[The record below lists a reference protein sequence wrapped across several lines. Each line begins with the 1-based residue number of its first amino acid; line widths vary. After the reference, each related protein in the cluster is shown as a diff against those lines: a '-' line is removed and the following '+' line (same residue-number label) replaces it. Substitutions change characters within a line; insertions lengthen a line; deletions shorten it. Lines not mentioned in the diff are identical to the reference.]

1 MKLPAQRIAAFLAA
15 PDPAVRAALVFGP
28 DAGLVR
34 ERADRIAGA
43 ICPDLADAFRVAEL
57 DGDRLAM
64 DEARL
69 NDEAASLS
77 LAGGRRLVRVRGGDD
92 GLGAIF
98 DRFCKTPPPGNAFV
112 LVEAGDL
119 PPRSSLRRAFEG
131 AKQAA
136 ALACYRDGPR
146 EIGELARES
155 FAARNIK
162 LKPEAAQYLA
172 AHLGGDRM
180 VSRSELEKLA
190 LYVGDGGVV
199 GENEAIAAV
208 GDAAELSIDDVVFAA
223 ADGDAAQLERALNR
237 AFGEGAQPVT
247 VLRAALRHFQR
258 LHLSG
263 ARIAAGSGEEDALA
277 RLRPPVFFRLIER
290 FKRQLRTWK
299 PARAAAAL
307 ETLDEAERQAKTTGL
322 PPETVCR
329 AALLRIA
336 RGAMGTRNL
345 KTTVK

>member
-1 MKLPAQRIAAFLAA
+1 MKLPAQRVAAFLAA
-15 PDPAVRAALVFGP
+15 PDSALRAALVYGP

-57 DGDRLAM
+57 DGDRLAA
-64 DEARL
+64 DEASL
-69 NDEAASLS
+69 NDEAASLC
-77 LAGGRRLVRVRGGDD
+77 LAGGRRLIRVRDGGD
-92 GLGAIF
+92 GVGAIF
-98 DRFCKTPPPGNAFV
+98 DRFFKAPPPGDAFV

-119 PPRSSLRRAFEG
+119 PPRSSLRRAFES
-131 AKQAA
+131 AKTAA

-155 FAARNIK
+155 LGAHNIK

-180 VSRSELEKLA
+180 VSRRELEKLA
-190 LYVGDGGVV
+190 LYVGDGGVI
-199 GENEAIAAV
+199 GEDEAIAVV
-208 GDAAELSIDDVVFAA
+208 GDDAELSIDDVVFAA
-223 ADGDAAQLERALNR
+223 ADGDTALLERALAR

-258 LHLSG
+258 LHLAG
-263 ARIAAGSGEEDALA
+263 ARLAAGSNDEDALGK
-277 RLRPPVFFRLIER
+277 LRPPVFFKFVDR
-290 FKRQLRTWK
+290 FKRELRLW
-299 PARAAAAL
+299 PLPRAAAAL
-307 ETLDEAERQAKTTGL
+307 EALDEGERQAKTTGL

-336 RGAMGTRNL
+336 RGAAAAKARR
-345 KTTVK
+345 